1 MSVPSVGLTLPTG
14 VAQLVEHRSPKPSVE
29 SSSLSTRATNNRT
42 MFKNFFHNCKES
54 YNELVHKTTWPSGK
68 ELSSSAVIVLVAS
81 LMIAVVVYLMDKCF
95 QLIMSNIIYP

>member
-1 MSVPSVGLTLPTG
+1 MGLTLPTG

-29 SSSLSTRATNNRT
+29 SSSLSTRAKNNRT

-54 YNELVHKTTWPSGK
+54 YNELVHKTTWPTGK
-68 ELSSSAVIVLVAS
+68 ELASSAVIVLVAS

-95 QLIMSNIIYP
+95 QVIMENIIYP

>member
-1 MSVPSVGLTLPTG
+1 MI
-14 VAQLVEHRSPKPSVE
+14 RKFI
-29 SSSLSTRATNNRT
+29 NNS
-42 MFKNFFHNCKES
+42 KET